1 MLRLS
6 WYFLMEVVYNEDLYS
21 KEKDTSQLIKRGFRD
36 FKLQKW
42 NSYEKF
48 ESNLNEATNYGQ
60 EQVGLID

>member
-1 MLRLS
+1 
-6 WYFLMEVVYNEDLYS
+6 MEVVYNEDLYS

-60 EQVGLID
+60 EQVGLFD